1 MSGIRLDR
9 FSRIVIKIGSSLL
22 TGESGSANADWLE
35 SLAVDVARLH
45 AANADVLIV
54 SSGAIA
60 IGSAALGIDRRRAR
74 LGELQAAASAGQ
86 VLLVN
91 AWTAALARHGIVTA
105 QVLLTPD
112 DTENRRRFLNARSTL
127 AELLKRR
134 VVPVI
139 NENDTVSTDEI
150 RYGDNDRLA
159 ARVAQ
164 LVMADVLVLLSDVDG
179 LYDRDPRESA
189 GAQHIPEVVTID
201 ESIVSIAGETRTA
214 TGSGGM
220 ATKVEAARIATRAGC
235 STVITLGTGEQPLA
249 ALESGGRATLF
260 RAAGTPAAQRKQWL
274 AGTLSVA
281 GKLVIDSGA
290 AAALARGGSLL
301 PVGVVRVEGDF
312 SRGDVVSIVGEN
324 GREMGRGLVEY
335 SLSDAACLAGAQ
347 SNEIESRLGYRG
359 RTALVH
365 RDELVLFEH
374 E

>member
-9 FSRIVIKIGSSLL
+9 YSRIVIKIGSSLL
-22 TGESGSANADWLE
+22 IDESGKTDTRWLE
-35 SLAVDVARLH
+35 SLAIDVARLH
-45 AANADVLIV
+45 AAGADVLIV

-60 IGSAALGIDRRRAR
+60 IGSVSLGIDRRRAR

-86 VLLVN
+86 MLLVN

-112 DTENRRRFLNARSTL
+112 DTENRRRFLNARSTF

-134 VVPVI
+134 VVPVV
-139 NENDTVSTDEI
+139 NENDTVATDEI

-179 LYDRDPRESA
+179 LYDRDPRGSA
-189 GAQHIPEVVTID
+189 DARHIPEVTTIN
-201 ESIVSIAGETRTA
+201 EAIESIAGETRTA

-249 ALESGGRATLF
+249 ALDAGGRSTLF

-274 AGTLSVA
+274 AGMLSVA
-281 GKLVIDSGA
+281 GKVVIDSGA
-290 AAALARGGSLL
+290 AAALARGSSLL

-312 SRGDVVSIVGEN
+312 DRGDVVSIVVEAGQEI
-324 GREMGRGLVEY
+324 GRGLVEY
-335 SLSDAACLAGAQ
+335 SLADAACLAGAR
-347 SNEIESRLGYRG
+347 SNEIEARLGYRG

-365 RDELVLFEH
+365 RDELVLFQH

>member
-9 FSRIVIKIGSSLL
+9 YSRIVIKIGSSLL
-22 TGESGSANADWLE
+22 IDESGKTDTRWLE
-35 SLAVDVARLH
+35 SLAIDVARLH
-45 AANADVLIV
+45 AAGADVLIV

-60 IGSAALGIDRRRAR
+60 IGSVSLGIDRRRAR

-86 VLLVN
+86 MLLVN
-91 AWTAALARHGIVTA
+91 AWTAALARHGVVTA

-112 DTENRRRFLNARSTL
+112 DTENRRRFLNARSTF

-134 VVPVI
+134 VVPVV
-139 NENDTVSTDEI
+139 NENDTVATDEI

-179 LYDRDPRESA
+179 LYDRDPRGSPDA
-189 GAQHIPEVVTID
+189 RHIPEVTTIN
-201 ESIVSIAGETRTA
+201 ESIESIAGETRTA

-235 STVITLGTGEQPLA
+235 STIITLGTGEQPLA
-249 ALESGGRATLF
+249 ALDAGGRSTLF

-274 AGTLSVA
+274 AGILSVA
-281 GKLVIDSGA
+281 GKVVIDSGA
-290 AAALARGGSLL
+290 AAALARGSSLL

-312 SRGDVVSIVGEN
+312 DRGDVVSIVVEAGQEI
-324 GREMGRGLVEY
+324 GRGLVEY
-335 SLSDAACLAGAQ
+335 SLADAACLAGAR
-347 SNEIESRLGYRG
+347 SNEIEARLGYRG

-365 RDELVLFEH
+365 RDELVLFQH